1 MEDLSAI
8 TLEGCY
14 LATVFEND
22 TTRNRVTEVF
32 SCMDGLARVKGNLHK
47 RSAAL
52 KAMVGAVGETEKTQ
66 KVGEDI
72 ARPEGQQA
80 DLAKLLTSIEGEL
93 EKDKELFDESSAL
106 TGKVLRAMRAI
117 MAELGLKTHS

>member
-1 MEDLSAI
+1 M
-8 TLEGCY
+8 
-14 LATVFEND
+14 
-22 TTRNRVTEVF
+22 
-32 SCMDGLARVKGNLHK
+32 
-47 RSAAL
+47 
-52 KAMVGAVGETEKTQ
+52 GETEKTQ